1 MRSFDYLTACKEA
14 SKAQGIDDIVS
25 ALQDLGINASSEQTG
40 GFTMCAYVKLSGD
53 LYIYANKYGASVYS
67 EDEYLFDIAQAD
79 EEQDPR
85 HIAKQINNYIF
96 LNS

>member
-1 MRSFDYLTACKEA
+1 MRSFDYVTACKEA

-40 GFTMCAYVKLSGD
+40 GFTMCAYVQLTESR
-53 LYIYANKYGASVYS
+53 YIYANPMGASVYS

-79 EEQDPR
+79 EKQDPR
-85 HIAKQINNYIF
+85 HIAKQINDYI
-96 LNS
+96 NN